1 MVIFMEAIKFMQ
13 KLNNPFFDFLFNFVS
28 FLGEPI
34 VIIGILCTLYWCVDK
49 KKSEKLI
56 FILISSMA
64 FNDCVKNIVRRERPW
79 ILDETISSLRPD
91 TATGYSFP
99 SGHTQFTATLWP
111 SLMLI
116 FRKKWLYPLGISLM
130 VLMPLSRIYLGAHTF
145 WDVFAG
151 LFLGVFLSLL
161 FYFVYEKISDKNPL
175 IYLIFLIPALF
186 SVIALLPFWNERPA
200 ITEDTFKIIGLSFGA
215 VFGIIFEKKN
225 INFSEKGTFKK
236 NILKALVGFSG
247 VLIIYGGLKL
257 LFSLPFIPESISEY
271 LSMIRYLA
279 IALFATIGMGTI
291 IKKFF
296 NK

>member
-1 MVIFMEAIKFMQ
+1 MEVIKFMQ
-13 KLNNPFFDFLFNFVS
+13 KLSNPFFDFIFNFVS

-34 VIIGILCTLYWCVDK
+34 VIIGVLCTLYWCVNK

-56 FILISSMA
+56 FIIISSMA
-64 FNDCVKNIVRRERPW
+64 FNDCVKNMVRKERPW
-79 ILDETISSLRPD
+79 ILDESISSLRPD

-145 WDVFAG
+145 LDVFVG
-151 LFLGVFLSLL
+151 LVMGIVLSFF
-161 FYFVYEKISDKNPL
+161 FYFIYGKIEGKSPF

-186 SVIALLPFWNERPA
+186 SVLALLPFWNERPA
-200 ITEDTFKIIGLSFGA
+200 MTEDTFKIIGLSIGA
-215 VFGIIFEKKN
+215 VFGIIFENKK
-225 INFSEKGTFKK
+225 INFSEKGDLKT
-236 NILKALVGFSG
+236 NILKSLIGFLG
-247 VLIIYGGLKL
+247 IIIIYGGLKV
-257 LFSLPFIPESISEY
+257 LFSLPFIPENISEY
-271 LSMIRYLA
+271 LGLLRYMA